1 MPKRLGTIL
10 PTAET
15 IRLNNEYAKNV
26 ERLRDSVAREKLPG
40 IECRIV
46 GGEKR
51 YYASPDKYAVI
62 SSTGNIRWFLV
73 TEDGDY
79 RIRER

>member
-1 MPKRLGTIL
+1 MPKRPGTIL

-15 IRLNNEYAKNV
+15 IRLSNEYAKKV

-40 IECRIV
+40 VECRIV
-46 GGEKR
+46 GGEMR

-62 SSTGNIRWFLV
+62 SRTGNVLWFDV
-73 TEDGDY
+73 KDDGEY
-79 RIRER
+79 RT